1 MDRRVRER
9 SAEDRRSQG
18 RISAGFQPSTSSSK
32 RPYGEV
38 TLTYGQSSGSGMFI
52 SASKLLSTGILIEI
66 FFLSSHEI

>member
-32 RPYGEV
+32 RPYGELSP
-38 TLTYGQSSGSGMFI
+38 LTDSLAIPGC
-52 SASKLLSTGILIEI
+52 LSRIQIFSTWILIFSI
-66 FFLSSHEI
+66 RDPHRRI